1 MEAMAA
7 EFDAVLK
14 TPFGALGVRTEDG
27 AISEIRF
34 LPPGTRAVKPKTV
47 LAERACMQLAAYL
60 ANPGAGF
67 ELPLAPAGTPF
78 QRSVWRAIAAIPEG
92 RTLTYGEIAKS
103 LKSAPRAVGQACG
116 RNPYPVVV
124 PCHRV
129 VAADGGLGGF
139 ASAHGGWLLD
149 TKRWLLDHERAL

>member
-1 MEAMAA
+1 MPA
-7 EFDAVLK
+7 EFDAILK
-14 TPFGALGVRTEDG
+14 TPFGALGVRTEGD
-27 AISEIRF
+27 AVAEIRF
-34 LPPGTRAVKPKTV
+34 LPPGAPTKKPGNA
-47 LAERACMQLAAYL
+47 LAERACKQLAAYL
-60 ANPGAGF
+60 ANPGSGF

-78 QRSVWRAIAAIPEG
+78 QRRVWRAIAAIPHG
-92 RTLTYGEIAKS
+92 QTLTYGEIAKR

-139 ASAHGGWLLD
+139 ASATGGYLLD
-149 TKRWLLDHERAL
+149 TKRWLLAHERAL